1 MYEDTNDKKLVEI
14 DNSRKQQKIEHIA
27 QVKDIQQVHNE
38 LKEKLRTLEDRSRRD
53 NFRIDGIPE
62 YEEESWDD
70 TEELLKDALHEKLGV
85 NKIHTA

>member
-1 MYEDTNDKKLVEI
+1 MYEGTNDTKLVEI
-14 DNSRKQQKIEHIA
+14 DNSIKQHKIEHIA

-53 NFRIDGIPE
+53 NLRIDEIPE

-70 TEELLKDALHEKLGV
+70 TEKLLKDALHEKLGV